1 MASKLNSDGSIKNQP
16 HGTNDEG
23 DEGPDSPALYM
34 GINGESQIASTQG
47 ADTNNL
53 IKDGNTSN
61 FMVDVIEES
70 ETIPVIVDFWAP
82 WCGPCKT
89 LGPILEKLVVQAQGT
104 IKLVKINV
112 DENQELAAQM
122 RVQSIPAVYAFQKGQ
137 PVDGFTGAVSESQ
150 IKTFF
155 EKLVGVSVSPITVV
169 LENGTNAL
177 ENGQLELAVEIFEE
191 AREIEP
197 QNPKAI
203 AGLIR
208 AGILIKDPNFVD
220 QITNNLSN
228 EIKKNSEVSA
238 ALAALELSKL
248 CIGESSSKNL
258 EELEVALIKNP
269 DNEQVRFDFANA
281 LLMDG
286 KNEEGLKQL
295 IEIVRQNSDWQDNA
309 ARKKILTVFEALG
322 PSDPI
327 VESCRRELSSI
338 LFS

>member
-1 MASKLNSDGSIKNQP
+1 MASKLNSDGSIKNDLP
-16 HGTNDEG
+16 
-23 DEGPDSPALYM
+23 
-34 GINGESQIASTQG
+34 GINGEGDLENSSSSLYLG
-47 ADTNNL
+47 AGSETRETHNKVVDVDSL
-53 IKDGNTSN
+53 VKDGNTSS
-61 FMVDVIEES
+61 FMGDVIEES
-70 ETIPVIVDFWAP
+70 ETVPVIVDFWAP

-150 IKTFF
+150 IKTFV
-155 EKLVGVSVSPITVV
+155 EKLVGGSVSPIDAV
-169 LENGTNAL
+169 LENGKNAL
-177 ENGQLELAVEIFEE
+177 ENGELELAVEIFEE
-191 AREIEP
+191 ARQIEP
-197 QNPKAI
+197 QNAKAI

-208 AGILIKDPNFVD
+208 AGVLMKNLSFVD
-220 QITNNLSN
+220 AISNNLSD
-228 EIKKNSEVSA
+228 EIKKNSDISA

-248 CIGESSSKNL
+248 GDVEGTLKNL
-258 EELEVALIKNP
+258 EELEAALDSNP
-269 DNEQVRFDFANA
+269 NDEQIRFDYANA
-281 LLMDG
+281 LLVDG

-295 IEIVRQNSDWQDNA
+295 IEIVRQNHDWNDNV

-322 PSDPI
+322 PSNPL
-327 VESCRRELSSI
+327 VETCRRELSSI